1 METVFFLAAKIVGLA
16 LKIETWLALLAGLA
30 FWGSV
35 RHHRRLASR
44 ASATLLGLILAI
56 GVMPV
61 GDWLLRPIEQSV
73 AQPGALSEI
82 DGIIVLGGGE
92 DVAASSA
99 AGQAQTG
106 EGGDRYLAG
115 IALAGQHPQARL
127 MFAGGSG
134 RLRDLS
140 GAFVSEAAIAKEI
153 FAAHGIAGEQ
163 VLLESRSRNTAEN
176 ARYAL
181 ELAEP
186 DADETWVLVTSAF
199 HMPRALRSFRAA
211 GWENLVPYPVDYRTR
226 NWRDGLGWAFARNL
240 GLLNTALKEWVG
252 RAVYAATGR

>member
-1 METVFFLAAKIVGLA
+1 MDTVFFLAAKVVGAA
-16 LKIETWLALLAGLA
+16 LKIETWLALLAAFA
-30 FWGSV
+30 FWGSW
-35 RHHRRLASR
+35 RDHRRLATR
-44 ASATLLGLILAI
+44 ASAALMGLILAI
-56 GVMPV
+56 GFMPV

-73 AQPGALSEI
+73 PQPGPLSKI

-127 MFAGGSG
+127 VFAGGSG
-134 RLRDLS
+134 RLRDVS
-140 GAFVSEAAIAKEI
+140 GAFVSEAAIAEQI
-153 FAAHGIAGEQ
+153 FTVHGIAEDR

-176 ARYAL
+176 ARFAL
-181 ELAEP
+181 ELADPE
-186 DADETWVLVTSAF
+186 ETWVLVTSAF

-226 NWRDGLGWAFARNL
+226 NWREGLGWAFARNL